1 MDGACTGHEHARVRY
16 VFLGARLIWIL
27 GVVIQQL
34 RRSKNRRRPGRHGCL
49 RPARDV
55 GLEDR
60 LMICAE
66 GFFECLAMARQQI
79 DAELLSIG
87 EDVTA
92 SVTITFG
99 ELGDQLFDA
108 GLCHR
113 EDQLFIALLDRDL
126 LAEPLLEYSFEVGC

>member
-1 MDGACTGHEHARVRY
+1 MEDALASKLAKVRY
-16 VFLGARLIWIL
+16 DFLGARLIRIL

-99 ELGDQLFDA
+99 ELGHQLFDA
-108 GLCHR
+108 GCSHR
-113 EDQLFIALLDRDL
+113 EGQLFIALLERDL
-126 LAEPLLEYSFEVGC
+126 LAERLLEQSFEVG